1 MTDESNTGAIAAVVG
16 QDGVAKVSMTKKR
29 RLPRRKKEAANLV
42 GAASKAT
49 AARLPIVK
57 SKRSSEQ
64 ERTEKL
70 KMIEMRVAE
79 GTATLKDVIKSAGIS
94 EQTYYNWKRAVR
106 PVDQENKQPIPGS
119 DEFADLVQ
127 LERENQRLRQ
137 ILAEKLRAEN
147 AELRKRLGLE

>member
-16 QDGVAKVSMTKKR
+16 QDGVAKASTTKKQKS
-29 RLPRRKKEAANLV
+29 PPRKKEAANLV

-49 AARLPIVK
+49 AARSPIVK

-106 PVDQENKQPIPGS
+106 PVDQENKQPIPVG

>member
-1 MTDESNTGAIAAVVG
+1 
-16 QDGVAKVSMTKKR
+16 
-29 RLPRRKKEAANLV
+29 
-42 GAASKAT
+42 
-49 AARLPIVK
+49 
-57 SKRSSEQ
+57 
-64 ERTEKL
+64 
-70 KMIEMRVAE
+70 MIEMRVAE

-106 PVDQENKQPIPGS
+106 PVDHENKRPIPGS

>member
-1 MTDESNTGAIAAVVG
+1 MTDESNTGAITPVVG
-16 QDGVAKVSMTKKR
+16 QDGVAKASTTKKQK
-29 RLPRRKKEAANLV
+29 LPRRKKEAANLV
-42 GAASKAT
+42 GAGSKAT
-49 AARLPIVK
+49 APRSPIVK

-106 PVDQENKQPIPGS
+106 PVDQENKQPIPG